1 MPAATSLRDRL
12 IRLGETLII
21 GSAGG
26 AVLGLAHFPAG
37 WLSGAII
44 AVAAAA
50 LAKRPVHIPD
60 LLAQS
65 AFVVLGISLG
75 ASVTPETV
83 SRMSSWPAS
92 LAILAL
98 AMACGSAAV
107 VFYLHRVHR
116 WDVLS
121 ALFASAPGGL
131 SQALA
136 LAAET
141 GADLRSIAMVQS
153 VRVLVLTAGLPL
165 GLAGLGVIGA
175 RPPAASIATAASLP
189 SLRRWWRSR
198 RPAQC
203 LPIGFACRAA

>member
-1 MPAATSLRDRL
+1 GAIDRHGSVGGARGGHSERHAAPNAMRLRGCPSMPAATSLRDRL

-44 AVAAAA
+44 AVAAA
-50 LAKRPVHIPD
+50 
-60 LLAQS
+60 
-65 AFVVLGISLG
+65 
-75 ASVTPETV
+75 
-83 SRMSSWPAS
+83 
-92 LAILAL
+92 
-98 AMACGSAAV
+98 
-107 VFYLHRVHR
+107 
-116 WDVLS
+116 
-121 ALFASAPGGL
+121 
-131 SQALA
+131 A

-175 RPPAASIATAASLP
+175 RPPAASIATAASLAELAALVAVSAAGAMLAYRIRLP
-189 SLRRWWRSR
+189 GGLIVGAMAVSGVLHGSGIVKANLP
-198 RPAQC
+198 PA
-203 LPIGFACRAA
+203 